1 MPAPDNKLQV
11 PVPTDVVFA
20 AMVAVAMQT
29 DCDGPADAVVGGASR
44 VIDIVEL
51 DTAQTPLEVCH

>member
-1 MPAPDNKLQV
+1 V

-20 AMVAVAMQT
+20 AMVAVALQT